1 MEKEKAKTV
10 KRKSLA
16 DKALDRYNELLRM
29 REEIKKELLPLK
41 RYLIQMEKIEKEVRK
56 KKA

>member
-10 KRKSLA
+10 KRKSLE
-16 DKALDRYNELLRM
+16 DKALDRYNEILELQK
-29 REEIKKELLPLK
+29 EIKRELNPLK
-41 RYLIQMEKIEKEVRK
+41 RYLEDMGRIEKVVRK